1 MFNKTSKSSW
11 AKTACKFVIKS
22 LVRNQFLQ
30 RYCIIIKK
38 KTLPLHNLVNFDAHR
53 LRSLEYFKVSLIDW
67 QASKNSLSQMKNVSY
82 HWKLM
87 KVAPSIVKTW
97 H

>member
-11 AKTACKFVIKS
+11 ATTACKFVIKS

-38 KTLPLHNLVNFDAHR
+38 KTLPLHNLVNFDAQR
-53 LRSLEYFKVSLIDW
+53 LRSLEYLKVSLTDR
-67 QASKNSLSQMKNVSY
+67 QASNMINVSY

-87 KVAPSIVKTW
+87 KVAPSIVKIW